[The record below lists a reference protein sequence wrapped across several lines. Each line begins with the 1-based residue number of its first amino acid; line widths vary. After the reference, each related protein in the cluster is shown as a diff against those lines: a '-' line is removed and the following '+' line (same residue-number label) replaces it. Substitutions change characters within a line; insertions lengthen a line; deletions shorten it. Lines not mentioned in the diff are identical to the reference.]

1 MLRVLMVPCA
11 MAILSLPAGAETR
24 CGWLDNPTPGNW
36 WLTDA
41 EGQWT
46 LATLGGDAVPGM
58 ENMPDMTLGEWVTRN
73 NGSHGYGCA
82 CALLV
87 TRATDRKVLLI
98 GWVKQ
103 LTLETCNTDPK
114 LSRRR

>member
-1 MLRVLMVPCA
+1 MQRFLLVGVMIA
-11 MAILSLPAGAETR
+11 GLPALGAAETR
-24 CGWLDNPTPGNW
+24 CGWIDNPTPGNW

-41 EGQWT
+41 DGPWT

-58 ENMPDMTLGEWVTRN
+58 ENMPDLTTRDWVAR

-87 TRATDRKVLLI
+87 TRESDRKVLMI

-103 LTLETCNTDPK
+103 LSLQTCNSDPK
-114 LSRRR
+114 LSPR

>member
-1 MLRVLMVPCA
+1 MLRFPLVVMLMA
-11 MAILSLPAGAETR
+11 GLPLAGTAETR

-36 WLTDA
+36 WLTDS

-58 ENMPDMTLGEWVTRN
+58 ENMPDMTAGEWVLR

-87 TRATDRKVLLI
+87 TRLSDRKVLRI

-103 LTLETCNTDPK
+103 LSLETCNTDPR
-114 LSRRR
+114 LSPRR